1 MNNSRRSQIERSMNQ
16 PANWPSGVSRNSIGS
31 RLFPRPNG
39 NSFPWPFP
47 SWKSSSCM
55 RRCIFLVL
63 HLWTFFRTISVM
75 RPLFVL
81 DSNTHNELGMVVNM
95 WYFFSRRAKWKYVP
109 KRIFGLFTIVRCFF
123 FFRWYS
129 KNFYGSYNFAIRVRN
144 LNFDRFDMPKLL

>member
-81 DSNTHNELGMVVNM
+81 DSNTHNELGMVVKTCDFFFATCEVKICTEKNIRFV
-95 WYFFSRRAKWKYVP
+95 YYREVFFFSL
-109 KRIFGLFTIVRCFF
+109 IFEKFLWLV
-123 FFRWYS
+123 
-129 KNFYGSYNFAIRVRN
+129 
-144 LNFDRFDMPKLL
+144 